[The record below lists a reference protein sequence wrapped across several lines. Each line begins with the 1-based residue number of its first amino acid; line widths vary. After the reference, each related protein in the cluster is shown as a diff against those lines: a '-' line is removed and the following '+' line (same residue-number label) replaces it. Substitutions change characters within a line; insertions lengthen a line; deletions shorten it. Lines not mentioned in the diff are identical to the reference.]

1 MMFWTVIMG
10 ILLLVGYVVYKTKDD
25 DLERWMAPCVT
36 AFMGSLVLGI
46 CILVIYAVIVG
57 NDPAAT
63 RTETWHIDLVA
74 LKNIDSF
81 QGSFF
86 LASGRIGSSEVYVY
100 MYRMKN
106 GDLRRARDN
115 AYRSTVRE
123 TDKETPRRKYD
134 KRFLRV
140 WWFVPWEIQMADSM
154 PCFVVPPGTV
164 VSLDKYEID

>member
-1 MMFWTVIMG
+1 MLFWTL
-10 ILLLVGYVVYKTKDD
+10 ILVVMALAGWAAYCTRQDEF
-25 DLERWMAPCVT
+25 ERVMAPVMT
-36 AFMGSLVLGI
+36 GI
-46 CILVIYAVIVG
+46 MSAMAMSVVMVIVFAIVMA
-57 NDPAAT
+57 NDPAPT

-86 LASGRIGSSEVYVY
+86 LASGRVGSSEVYVY

-123 TDKETPRRKYD
+123 TDRESPRRKYD
-134 KRFLRV
+134 KRFLTV
-140 WWFVPWEIQMADSM
+140 SWFVPWEINMKDSM

>member
-1 MMFWTVIMG
+1 MLFWAVVLG
-10 ILLLVGYVVYKTKDD
+10 LLLGVGYVAYKTKDD
-25 DLERWMAPCVT
+25 PLERGLAPFIT
-36 AFMGSLVLGI
+36 AMMGSMVLG
-46 CILVIYAVIVG
+46 LMMVIIFAVIVRS
-57 NDPAAT
+57 NPTPT
-63 RTETWHIDLVA
+63 RTETWHLELVA

-123 TDKETPRRKYD
+123 TDDESPRRKYD

-140 WWFVPWEIQMADSM
+140 EWFIPWEIKLKDSM